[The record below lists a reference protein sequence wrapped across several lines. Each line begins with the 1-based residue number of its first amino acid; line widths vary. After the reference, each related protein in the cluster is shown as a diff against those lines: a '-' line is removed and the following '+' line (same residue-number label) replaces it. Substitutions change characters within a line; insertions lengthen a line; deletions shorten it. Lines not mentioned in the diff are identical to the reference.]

1 MARVLT
7 GRKDNIPENLDPLQ
21 WAGEVFQLMDEGY
34 SQNDAKII
42 VAGRYAK
49 AEDQPTV
56 DKMIKESRNKGL

>member
-7 GRKDNIPENLDPLQ
+7 GRKDNIPENVDPLQ

-34 SQNDAKII
+34 SQNDAKLI

-49 AEDQPTV
+49 AEDQPAV
-56 DKMIKESRNKGL
+56 DKMMKKSRNKGL

>member
-1 MARVLT
+1 MGRVLT

-49 AEDQPTV
+49 AEAQPTV
-56 DKMIKESRNKGL
+56 DKMVKESRNKGL

>member
-1 MARVLT
+1 MPRVLT
-7 GRKDNIPENLDPLQ
+7 GNKDNIPNELDPIA
-21 WAGEVFQLMDEGY
+21 WAEEVFSLMDDGY
-34 SQNDAKII
+34 SQNDAKSI

>member
-1 MARVLT
+1 MGKVLT
-7 GRKDNIPENLDPLQ
+7 GRKDNIPGGLDPLE
-21 WAGEVFQLMDEGY
+21 WAQEVFSLMDEGY

>member
-1 MARVLT
+1 MGRVLT

-21 WAGEVFQLMDEGY
+21 WAGEVFQLMDQGY

-56 DKMIKESRNKGL
+56 DKMVKESRNKGL

>member
-7 GRKDNIPENLDPLQ
+7 GRKDGIPEGLTAFE
-21 WAGEVFQLMDEGY
+21 WAQEVFQLMDEGH

-49 AEDQPTV
+49 AEDQPAV
-56 DKMIKESRNKGL
+56 DKMVKESRNKGL

>member
-1 MARVLT
+1 MGRVLT
-7 GRKDNIPENLDPLQ
+7 GRKDNIPENLGPLQ

-34 SQNDAKII
+34 RQNDAKII

-56 DKMIKESRNKGL
+56 DKMVKESRNKGL

>member
-1 MARVLT
+1 MGRVLT

-56 DKMIKESRNKGL
+56 DKMVKESRNKGL